1 MAEIRRRDTQKR
13 EQPVETVAI
22 PQEPVEEIIE
32 LRVSAILVAHNQA
45 PALRRAIEALEKS
58 QYRERMEIIVV
69 DCASSDDSPQLDIEF
84 ERITL
89 LRLPHHFGATKAM
102 NIGART
108 AKAELVFYLSPNVE
122 VAPDTVTQLADRL
135 EAASDTSAV
144 APLLVDPQGNIVSRE
159 QKIREAVTGKDP
171 GQAIAATGE
180 SVAVE
185 YMSSH
190 ALMVRKQFIKGMNYF
205 DERFGHF
212 GADAD
217 LAMKI
222 RNAQRRIRVYPGI
235 RATIHATPDPLEGDP
250 LFAADHA
257 SGVAAWLGKYDG
269 FFSGLSYRIGA
280 ILRALAGF
288 RFKELTAL
296 VSGQKLDGSQS
307 M

>member
-32 LRVSAILVAHNQA
+32 LRVSVVLVAHNQA

-58 QYRERMEIIVV
+58 QNRERMEIIVV

-84 ERITL
+84 EGITL

-144 APLLVDPQGNIVSRE
+144 SPLLVDPQGKIVSRE

-171 GQAIAATGE
+171 GQVLSATGE

-185 YMSSH
+185 YMGSD

-235 RATIHATPDPLEGDP
+235 HATIHATPDPLEGDP

>member
-1 MAEIRRRDTQKR
+1 
-13 EQPVETVAI
+13 
-22 PQEPVEEIIE
+22 
-32 LRVSAILVAHNQA
+32 
-45 PALRRAIEALEKS
+45 
-58 QYRERMEIIVV
+58 
-69 DCASSDDSPQLDIEF
+69 
-84 ERITL
+84 
-89 LRLPHHFGATKAM
+89 M

-135 EAASDTSAV
+135 EPASDTSAV
-144 APLLVDPQGNIVSRE
+144 APLLVDPVGSIVSRE

-171 GQAIAATGE
+171 GQAITATGE

-185 YMSSH
+185 YMSSD

-257 SGVAAWLGKYDG
+257 SGVAAWLAKYDG